1 MLFYAN
7 FVGFDKMF
15 SSTPRKSVSLAYA
28 NITPFDY
35 VDAASLRKSKQVC
48 SSLSFRNFGFA

>member
-15 SSTPRKSVSLAYA
+15 SSTPRKSVTLAYA
-28 NITPFDY
+28 DVF
-35 VDAASLRKSKQVC
+35 R
-48 SSLSFRNFGFA
+48 RNFFSS